1 MHDRSHAIQLVQNAL
16 LLEEPQRQ
24 ELMDLLASPLASDAF
39 VGEVINVLGGEQE
52 AFVRVLSNMSD
63 EEVSLLGMVVIQSQ
77 AERLHENAKDEADQS
92 AGEAENLLSD
102 SL

>member
-1 MHDRSHAIQLVQNAL
+1 MHDRSHAIQLVQDAL
-16 LLEEPQRQ
+16 LLEEFQRQ

-52 AFVRVLSNMSD
+52 AFAQALLNMSD
-63 EEVSLLGMVVIQSQ
+63 EEVSRLGMTVIQSR
-77 AERLHENAKDEADQS
+77 AGKLHEDAKDEADQS
-92 AGEAENLLSD
+92 VGEAEHLLSD